1 MNDSQEN
8 SVPNDTHSPKPIKKE
23 NTFLNLGFNILIPI
37 LILNKGDDWFGDV
50 LSTTFENTAVA
61 ILLIAIAFPILYF
74 IYDLITRKKYNFIS
88 ILGLISVLLTGG
100 IGILEIPTEWFAIKE
115 AAIPAIIGIVVIA
128 SLRTPFPIIRAILM
142 NPELMDVDKIDSAL
156 ARHNRQKEFNQ
167 LLSKCT
173 YLFGLSFL
181 FSAILNYVLARWI
194 VVSPSGSDAY
204 NAEVS
209 KMMLWSWPAIAV
221 PSLIITFYALWVL
234 IKGIQ
239 ELTGFKL
246 EEIIKQ
252 K

>member
-1 MNDSQEN
+1 
-8 SVPNDTHSPKPIKKE
+8 
-23 NTFLNLGFNILIPI
+23 
-37 LILNKGDDWFGDV
+37 
-50 LSTTFENTAVA
+50 
-61 ILLIAIAFPILYF
+61 
-74 IYDLITRKKYNFIS
+74 
-88 ILGLISVLLTGG
+88 
-100 IGILEIPTEWFAIKE
+100 
-115 AAIPAIIGIVVIA
+115 
-128 SLRTPFPIIRAILM
+128 
-142 NPELMDVDKIDSAL
+142 
-156 ARHNRQKEFNQ
+156 
-167 LLSKCT
+167 
-173 YLFGLSFL
+173 L